1 MNPGKLIMI
10 GLFTGAVVLTLYGW
24 MDRIKGTNRVINE
37 AFELQ
42 ISDADLAKLS
52 QANEPVPTDM
62 DAVKAHQT
70 LLRYA
75 RNDFSK
81 GIKFVMDFGK
91 RFFGENMSLRPDLDV
106 RKLMDNYSN
115 PLQVV

>member
-1 MNPGKLIMI
+1 MI

-24 MDRIKGTNRVINE
+24 MDRIQGTNRTITE
-37 AFELQ
+37 AFEVK
-42 ISDADLAKLS
+42 IDDIDIAKLAN
-52 QANEPVPTDM
+52 ANEPVPTDM
-62 DAVKAHQT
+62 DAVQAHQT
-70 LLRYA
+70 LLRYV

-106 RKLMDNYSN
+106 RRLMDNYNN
-115 PLQVV
+115 PLQVI